1 MHPLERAAKS
11 VKCIAFWL
19 IRCYAI
25 RSFRSI
31 SMNYW
36 RRILC
41 FYALIWKYCVY
52 IFWSVSVV
60 AALTHSLARTRI
72 QSNTPQTESAANA
85 TGTFIQITNKNGHQ
99 IYSFAFFWVVSLYF
113 FFVLRPFLVTFP
125 NGLSKLQR
133 IRYASIRHDL
143 VSCAIYLHIFVQ
155 SCNMGF
161 FSFMVRLILVE
172 WSTANQSVILCMT
185 FKWNVRSCVPLLFF
199 LLFWSFWSTFFFS
212 RYVYAF
218 LITFDL
224 VSHQN
229 RDIIPDYIQFFLYEK
244 WNEIQTLQ
252 VMQIGDKNN
261 IGGSLRSFLSI
272 KAIWILQSH
281 HVTHRERKRC

>member
-1 MHPLERAAKS
+1 MHTAHWKCILLFFIPFLLHFYLPDLFTFFPFGLWYVFRFCSANANIIVHPLERAAKS

-72 QSNTPQTESAANA
+72 QSNTPRTGSAANA

-113 FFVLRPFLVTFP
+113 FC
-125 NGLSKLQR
+125 S
-133 IRYASIRHDL
+133 A
-143 VSCAIYLHIFVQ
+143 AIFGHIP
-155 SCNMGF
+155 
-161 FSFMVRLILVE
+161 E
-172 WSTANQSVILCMT
+172 WI
-185 FKWNVRSCVPLLFF
+185 
-199 LLFWSFWSTFFFS
+199 
-212 RYVYAF
+212 
-218 LITFDL
+218 
-224 VSHQN
+224 
-229 RDIIPDYIQFFLYEK
+229 E
-244 WNEIQTLQ
+244 
-252 VMQIGDKNN
+252 
-261 IGGSLRSFLSI
+261 
-272 KAIWILQSH
+272 
-281 HVTHRERKRC
+281 